1 MAKQVT
7 PPNALPAITAG
18 MSKKQITE
26 LARKSVT
33 IVEENGNAE
42 QVAEVIAVMDEF
54 VKQVRRDER
63 FVDLVRE
70 QLMRYNGSLNTGS
83 GARIELCE
91 AGITYDY
98 SNDPSWRHLDAQIR
112 ELTEQ
117 KKKIEERLRSV
128 TPGKILVD
136 RETGEV
142 VSGAL
147 KASRSTYRI
156 TLSKY

>member
-1 MAKQVT
+1 MQ
-7 PPNALPAITAG
+7 PNALPAITAG

-26 LARKSVT
+26 LARQSVAN
-33 IVEENGNAE
+33 VLEEGNVE
-42 QVAEVIAVMDEF
+42 QVAEALAVMDEF

-63 FVDLVRE
+63 FVDLMRE
-70 QLMRYNGSLNTGS
+70 QLMRYNGSLKTGS

-98 SNDPSWRHLDAQIR
+98 SDDPSWRHVDAQIR

-117 KKKIEERLRSV
+117 KKRIEERLRSIEA
-128 TPGKILVD
+128 GKIMVD
-136 RETGEV
+136 QETGEV